1 MVSMMKMNRIGFCA
15 SVLAAALSTS
25 GCFAFVTKEEGRELK
40 QQIDDVKTLSAKN
53 ELRAAELA
61 KELDEQ
67 LKRLR
72 SVVDEATKVVT
83 RNSADV
89 GLQVQKLQTDLA
101 QLTGRIDDLQHAQDA
116 LTKQFQDY
124 RAASDTK
131 IEQLVNNSAQAK
143 NPPMPETPDALYA
156 EAEKRLQAQQ
166 WQDARRLFEG
176 FVNRYPADPRAARA
190 QYSIGEAY
198 AGEKRFA
205 NAIGAYT
212 KVVDNFPKS
221 DVVPDAMYKNG
232 LAFYTLKYCGDAKV
246 YFQELLKRYP
256 RTSWKKEAAEE
267 LKKLSRDQKNKAVC
281 TS

>member
-1 MVSMMKMNRIGFCA
+1 MVRTLRFAGV
-15 SVLAAALSTS
+15 VLLAISTS
-25 GCFAFVTKEEGRELK
+25 GCFAFMTKEEGHELK
-40 QQIDDVKTLSAKN
+40 QQIDDVKNLTAKN
-53 ELRAAELA
+53 EVHAAQLA
-61 KELDEQ
+61 QQLDEQ

-131 IEQLVNNSAQAK
+131 LEQLTNAETVAK
-143 NPPMPETPDALYA
+143 NPPIPDNPDGLYA
-156 EAEKRLQAQQ
+156 EASKHLQALK
-166 WQDARRLFEG
+166 WQEARRLFEA
-176 FVNRYPADPRAARA
+176 FVNRYPADKRAARA
-190 QYSIGEAY
+190 QYNIGEAY

-232 LAFYTLKYCGDAKV
+232 LAFYALKYCGDAKV

-256 RTSWKKEAAEE
+256 RTSWKKEATQQ
-267 LKKLSRDQKNKAVC
+267 LRRLSKDLRNRAIC
-281 TS
+281 SS

>member
-1 MVSMMKMNRIGFCA
+1 MVKRLGLILM
-15 SVLAAALSTS
+15 VAASTS

-72 SVVDEATKVVT
+72 TVVDEATKVVT

-101 QLTGRIDDLQHAQDA
+101 QLIGRIDDLQHAQDA

-131 IEQLVNNSAQAK
+131 IEQLVNNSATAK

-156 EAEKRLQAQQ
+156 EGEKRLAAQQ

-176 FVNRYPADPRAARA
+176 FANRYPQDPRAARA
-190 QYSIGEAY
+190 QYNIGEAY
-198 AGEKRFA
+198 AGEKRYA

-232 LAFYTLKYCGDAKV
+232 LAFYALKYCGDAKV

-256 RTSWKKEAAEE
+256 RTNWKKDATEE
-267 LKKLSRDQKNKAVC
+267 LKKLVHDQKNKAVC
-281 TS
+281 AS

>member
-1 MVSMMKMNRIGFCA
+1 MVSVVARQLG
-15 SVLAAALSTS
+15 VLLLFTASTS

-40 QQIDDVKTLSAKN
+40 QQIDDVRTLSAKN

-72 SVVDEATKVVT
+72 LVVDEATKVVT

-101 QLTGRIDDLQHAQDA
+101 QITGRVDDLQHASDA

-131 IEQLVNNSAQAK
+131 IEQLVNNSTTAK
-143 NPPMPETPDALYA
+143 NPPMPETPDALYS
-156 EAEKRLQAQQ
+156 EGEKRLAAQQ

-176 FVNRYPADPRAARA
+176 FVNRYPQDPRAARA
-190 QYSIGEAY
+190 QFSIGEAY
-198 AGEKRFA
+198 AGEKRYA

-221 DVVPDAMYKNG
+221 DAVPDAMYKNG
-232 LAFYTLKYCGDAKV
+232 LAFYALKYCGDAKV

-256 RTSWKKEAAEE
+256 RTSWKAQASEE
-267 LKKLSRDQKNKAVC
+267 LKKLVKDQKNKAVC
-281 TS
+281 AS

>member
-1 MVSMMKMNRIGFCA
+1 VVRRFG
-15 SVLAAALSTS
+15 VLLLLAASTS

-40 QQIDDVKTLSAKN
+40 QQIDDVRTLSAKN
-53 ELRAAELA
+53 EVRAAELA

-89 GLQVQKLQTDLA
+89 GLQVQKLQTDMA
-101 QLTGRIDDLQHAQDA
+101 QITGRVDDLQHASDA

-131 IEQLVNNSAQAK
+131 LEQLVNNSSTAK

-156 EAEKRLQAQQ
+156 EADKRLKASE
-166 WQDARRLFEG
+166 WQEARRLFEG
-176 FVNRYPADPRAARA
+176 FVNRYPQDPRAARA

-198 AGEKRFA
+198 AGEKRYA

-221 DVVPDAMYKNG
+221 EVVPDAMYKNG

-246 YFQELLKRYP
+246 YFQELIKRYP
-256 RTSWKKEAAEE
+256 RTSWKREAAEQ
-267 LKKLSRDQKNKAVC
+267 LKKLSHDQKNKSVC
-281 TS
+281 SS

>member
-1 MVSMMKMNRIGFCA
+1 LAVGCQLSALLCA
-15 SVLAAALSTS
+15 
-25 GCFAFVTKEEGRELK
+25 GCFAFTTKEEGRELK
-40 QQIDDVKTLSAKN
+40 QQIDEVKTLSAKN
-53 ELRAAELA
+53 ELRAADLA

-89 GLQVQKLQTDLA
+89 GLQVQRLQTDLA
-101 QLTGRIDDLQHAQDA
+101 QLTGRIDDLQHAEDA

-131 IEQLVNNSAQAK
+131 IEQLVNASTAAK
-143 NPPMPETPDALYA
+143 NPPVPETADALFA
-156 EAEKRLQAQQ
+156 EAEKRLGALQ
-166 WQDARRLFEG
+166 WQEARRLFEA
-176 FVNRYPADPRAARA
+176 FVNRYPGDSRAARA

-221 DVVPDAMYKNG
+221 EIVPDAMYKNG
-232 LAFYTLKYCGDAKV
+232 LAFYALKYCGDAKV

-256 RTSWKKEAAEE
+256 RTSWKKEATEQ
-267 LKKLSRDQKNKAVC
+267 LKRLARDQKNRSICA
-281 TS
+281 S

>member
-1 MVSMMKMNRIGFCA
+1 MV
-15 SVLAAALSTS
+15 AASTS

-72 SVVDEATKVVT
+72 LVVDEATKVVT

-131 IEQLVNNSAQAK
+131 LEQLVNNSAQAK

-156 EAEKRLQAQQ
+156 EAEKRHGGAAVAGGAAAVRSVHQSLSAKIR
-166 WQDARRLFEG
+166 ARRARSTTSARRTTPRSATPTRSARTPRSSTTF
-176 FVNRYPADPRAARA
+176 PRATWCPTRCTRTR
-190 QYSIGEAY
+190 S
-198 AGEKRFA
+198 R
-205 NAIGAYT
+205 
-212 KVVDNFPKS
+212 
-221 DVVPDAMYKNG
+221 
-232 LAFYTLKYCGDAKV
+232 FYTLKYCGDAKV
-246 YFQELLKRYP
+246 
-256 RTSWKKEAAEE
+256 
-267 LKKLSRDQKNKAVC
+267 
-281 TS
+281 

>member
-1 MVSMMKMNRIGFCA
+1 MMTMKRFGLRA
-15 SVLAAALSTS
+15 SALMAALSVS

-40 QQIDDVKTLSAKN
+40 QQIDDVRTLSAKN

-72 SVVDEATKVVT
+72 LVVDEATKVVT

-101 QLTGRIDDLQHAQDA
+101 QLTGRIDDIQHAQDA

-156 EAEKRLQAQQ
+156 EGEKRMAAQQ

-190 QYSIGEAY
+190 QYNVGESY
-198 AGEKRFA
+198 AAEKRYA

-221 DVVPDAMYKNG
+221 DVVQDAMYKNG
-232 LAFYTLKYCGDAKV
+232 VAFYALKYCGDAKV

-256 RTSWKKEAAEE
+256 KTNWKKDAGDE
-267 LKKLSRDQKNKAVC
+267 LKKITRDQKNKAVC
-281 TS
+281 AS

>member
-1 MVSMMKMNRIGFCA
+1 MVRRVG
-15 SVLAAALSTS
+15 VLLLSSTVA
-25 GCFAFVTKEEGRELK
+25 GCFAFTTKEEGRELK
-40 QQIDDVKTLSAKN
+40 QQIDEVRTLSAKN

-72 SVVDEATKVVT
+72 TVVDEATKVVT

-101 QLTGRIDDLQHAQDA
+101 QLTGRIDDLQHASDA

-131 IEQLVNNSAQAK
+131 IEQLVNASSTAK
-143 NPPMPETPDALYA
+143 NPPMPETPDALFA
-156 EAEKRLQAQQ
+156 EADKRLAAQQ

-176 FVNRYPADPRAARA
+176 FVNRYPADARAARA

-198 AGEKRFA
+198 AGEKRYA

-232 LAFYTLKYCGDAKV
+232 LAFYALKYCGDAKV

-256 RTSWKKEAAEE
+256 RTTWKKDAAEE
-267 LKKLSRDQKNKAVC
+267 LKKLVRDQKNRAVC
-281 TS
+281 AS

>member
-1 MVSMMKMNRIGFCA
+1 MKMMGPRFAGI
-15 SVLAAALSTS
+15 VMLAASTS

-40 QQIDDVKTLSAKN
+40 QQIDDVRTLSAKN

-72 SVVDEATKVVT
+72 GVVDEATKVVT

-89 GLQVQKLQTDLA
+89 GLNVQKLQTDLA
-101 QLTGRIDDLQHAQDA
+101 QLTGRIDDLQHAEDA

-131 IEQLVNNSAQAK
+131 LEQLVNASTTAK

-156 EAEKRLQAQQ
+156 EGDKRLAAMQ

-176 FVNRYPADPRAARA
+176 FVNRYPQDPRAARA
-190 QYSIGEAY
+190 QFNIGEAY
-198 AGEKRFA
+198 AGEKRYA

-221 DVVPDAMYKNG
+221 DVVPDAMFKNG
-232 LAFYTLKYCGDAKV
+232 LAFYALKYCGDAKV

-256 RTSWKKEAAEE
+256 RTNWKAQANEE
-267 LKKLSRDQKNKAVC
+267 LKRLVRDLKNKAVC
-281 TS
+281 AS

>member
-1 MVSMMKMNRIGFCA
+1 MVRTIRF
-15 SVLAAALSTS
+15 AAVALLALSTS
-25 GCFAFVTKEEGRELK
+25 GCFAFMTKEEGRELK
-40 QQIDDVKTLSAKN
+40 QQIDDVKNLTAKN
-53 ELRAAELA
+53 EVHAAELA
-61 KELDEQ
+61 QQLDEQ

-72 SVVDEATKVVT
+72 TVVDEATKVVT

-89 GLQVQKLQTDLA
+89 GLQVQKQQTDLA

-131 IEQLVNNSAQAK
+131 LEQLTNAETVAK
-143 NPPMPETPDALYA
+143 NPPMPDNPDALYA
-156 EAEKRLQAQQ
+156 EASKRLQASQ
-166 WQDARRLFEG
+166 WQDARRLFEA
-176 FVNRYPADPRAARA
+176 FVNRYPSDKRAARA

-198 AGEKRFA
+198 AGEKRYA

-232 LAFYTLKYCGDAKV
+232 IAFYALKYCGDAKV

-256 RTSWKKEAAEE
+256 RTQWKKEANQELRR
-267 LKKLSRDQKNKAVC
+267 LKKDQRNKAIC
-281 TS
+281 SS